1 MPVVGDAQPGCLS
14 ASASG
19 QGVFLVGDTR
29 DRPADRR
36 GSGPRRG
43 SVVRLGRRRRT
54 PCDLVEVGMTSL
66 AQSVIARASKQRD
79 LLQSM
84 IEQSKTITAR
94 VTSRDRAVSA
104 EVDGLG
110 QLTGLWLGPP
120 ASRLGADVL
129 AALHVGTAHRA
140 AKGAAARGSF

>member
-1 MPVVGDAQPGCLS
+1 
-14 ASASG
+14 
-19 QGVFLVGDTR
+19 
-29 DRPADRR
+29 
-36 GSGPRRG
+36 
-43 SVVRLGRRRRT
+43 
-54 PCDLVEVGMTSL
+54 MTSL

-84 IEQSKTITAR
+84 TEQSKTIAAR

-120 ASRLGADVL
+120 ASRLDPDDL
-129 AALHVGTAHRA
+129 ATLIVDTAQAA
-140 AKGAAARGSF
+140 AKVAAERYTFLLKEFMTRMAELQQAPLVRSDGTVVDPK